1 MPALFRLSKYLKPY
15 WPHVAVT
22 TRALLLSTLTN
33 LAAPYLIRQAIDLGL
48 AHGDAHLMAL
58 IGAGGKL

>member
-22 TRALLLSTLTN
+22 TLAQLLSTLTS
-33 LAAPYLIRQAIDLGL
+33 LAVPHLIRQAIDLGL
-48 AHGDAHLMAL
+48 TRGDAHLMAP

>member
-22 TRALLLSTLTN
+22 TPVQLLSTLTS
-33 LAAPYLIRQAIDLGL
+33 LAAPHLTRQAIDLEL
-48 AHGDAHLMAL
+48 TRGDAHLMAL